1 MKLKC
6 LKVETYNRLQ
16 LYPTEMS
23 LSSACS
29 DNFEQLS
36 LVSKHTVIPDEFME
50 PMSAHGGLVNVYLN
64 VSTITG
70 EGVRILLENSPKLMQ
85 LMILITASY
94 MLAKP
99 QY

>member
-1 MKLKC
+1 MKFH
-6 LKVETYNRLQ
+6 
-16 LYPTEMS
+16 
-23 LSSACS
+23 LSSACG
-29 DNFEQLS
+29 DDLEQLS

-50 PMSAHGGLVNVYLN
+50 SISAHGGLVNVYLK

-70 EGVRILLENSPKLMQ
+70 EGLRILLENSPKLMQ
-85 LMILITASY
+85 LMILTTASY